1 MKHLHLQIEAI
12 PWRVQDELGYVSLF
26 KLYIDGGKGPSVEW
40 YFADVAIDSRAG
52 GLQWLTGHR
61 GVHRSDDGIVHVV
74 EHGR

>member
-1 MKHLHLQIEAI
+1 MTA
-12 PWRVQDELGYVSLF
+12 
-26 KLYIDGGKGPSVEW
+26 
-40 YFADVAIDSRAG
+40 VAIDSRAG